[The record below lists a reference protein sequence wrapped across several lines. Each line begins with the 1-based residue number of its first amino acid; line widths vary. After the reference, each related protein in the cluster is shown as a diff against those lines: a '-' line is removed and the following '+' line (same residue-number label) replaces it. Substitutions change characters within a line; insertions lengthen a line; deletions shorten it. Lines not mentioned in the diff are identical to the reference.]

1 MKSKTRISQKPDKIV
16 ITINEEAEI
25 AEIEKEL
32 EKKVKDLKKLYKEE
46 KTPIFVTG
54 KTLKNKEMEKIKE
67 IIQSNIDVK
76 IEFESP
82 TTLGLHGIKK
92 TFEREIK
99 NSDTKFFKGSLRS
112 GKKLEYEGSIVIL
125 GDVNGGAEVVSG
137 DNIVILGDLRGLA
150 HAGAKG
156 NKKAIIAA
164 NSIETPQL
172 RIANIVKEIEREEVY
187 DKHRYAYVEEN
198 NIILE

>member
-32 EKKVKDLKKLYKEE
+32 EKKLKDLKKLYKEE